1 MTKKTTR
8 KRQTV
13 IEILARER
21 GYSDPVSMLE
31 KAITDGGGTIRG
43 AAKVLD
49 IGHGTVI
56 NYIARHGL
64 KIQWS
69 IRLVKETSA

>member
-1 MTKKTTR
+1 MPEKSTR

-21 GYSDPVSMLE
+21 GYSDPVIMLE
-31 KAITDGGGTIRG
+31 EAITDGGGSLRG
-43 AAKVLD
+43 AAKILD

-56 NYIARHGL
+56 NYLTRHGL
-64 KIQWS
+64 KIQWA
-69 IRLVKETSA
+69 IRLVKETTA